1 MKSSSR
7 RKWCLVSVVAMLA
20 IPSAHGQD
28 SRGAT
33 RARQNTPSASDSPI
47 ATCTAGDYLL
57 EVWYVDEADPQRYA
71 HDIAFFMDIA
81 ANMGEPKTFKDKQRG
96 PQGGSEVGGTTVT
109 GGGGVGGGAGG
120 SFHSP
125 KKVLGIRVLENKSR
139 KVVRQAVF
147 GAGYEVLEADGT
159 KSESTLPES
168 FRTRY
173 FWPKEVE
180 PSSQRKVKLEDLIP
194 LPIALKTSEATSL
207 KSLKGVLVIPDE
219 EAAQAVFS
227 PAEIKNKARKSAGK
241 SAVQMDAIEKKEKGL
256 QLTLQLFLP
265 PPPPMNPGNI
275 QDLIK
280 QSQLAMATRVLVHVE
295 DTAGGIHF
303 GAPQSGGGSGGGGF
317 SSFSTGGTNVKTKR
331 GTTLNNDSQPQ
342 KYQFQLSPVPEGAS
356 TKQLVCEVRRP
367 KSAPKVIPFE
377 FGPIDWKGH

>member
-7 RKWCLVSVVAMLA
+7 RNWCLVCIVAMLT
-20 IPSAHGQD
+20 ISSAHGQD
-28 SRGAT
+28 SKSAS
-33 RARQNTPSASDSPI
+33 RAKQDPSSTSDSPI

-57 EVWYVDEADPQRYA
+57 EVWYVGEADPQRYA

-109 GGGGVGGGAGG
+109 GGGGGGGGSGG

-125 KKVLGIRVLENKSR
+125 KKVLGIRVLESKNR
-139 KVVRQAVF
+139 KVVRQGVF

-173 FWPKEVE
+173 FWPQEVAS
-180 PSSQRKVKLEDLIP
+180 PSKSKFKLEELIP
-194 LPIALKTSEATSL
+194 LPLALKTPEATSV

-219 EAAQAVFS
+219 ETAQAVFS
-227 PAEIKNKARKSAGK
+227 PADIKNKARKSAGK
-241 SAVQMDAIEKKEKGL
+241 SAVQMDSIEKKEKGL
-256 QLTLQLFLP
+256 ELTLQLFLP
-265 PPPPMNPGNI
+265 PPPPMNPGNF
-275 QDLIK
+275 QDFIK

-331 GTTLNNDSQPQ
+331 GTTQNNDSQPQ
-342 KYQFQLSPVPEGAS
+342 KFKFQLSPVPEGAS

-377 FGPIDWKGH
+377 FGPIDWKAD